1 MKNVTDGDAC
11 SLGPLTG
18 RTVLLSLIGFFA
30 VISIAN
36 GIMIHAA
43 VSTFGGV
50 ETSSSYQAGLA
61 FAREAE
67 AARSQEA
74 LHWKVEAKFHVT
86 AGVTLLDVEV
96 RDASGRPLAGL
107 DARATLTHPTDR
119 RADHDL
125 TLREAPAG
133 HFSAT
138 VGTMH
143 GQRDLVIEL
152 SRDGERLFRSR
163 NRVVLR

>member
-1 MKNVTDGDAC
+1 MTETTSGDTC
-11 SLGPLTG
+11 SLRPLTG

-36 GIMIHAA
+36 GIMIHATI
-43 VSTFGGV
+43 STFGGL

-61 FAREAE
+61 FAREVE

-74 LHWKVEAKFHVT
+74 LHWRVEAKFHVT

-96 RDASGRPLAGL
+96 RDASDRPLAGL
-107 DARATLTHPTDR
+107 DARASLTHPANRQADR
-119 RADHDL
+119 DL
-125 TLREAPAG
+125 TLREAPPG

-138 VGTMH
+138 IGAVH

-152 SRDGERLFRSR
+152 SRDGARLFRSL
-163 NRVVLR
+163 NRVVLH